1 MEGYTA
7 LVRSLNDELMVELM
21 RKVGGK
27 LFKGEAPKYYQDV
40 IKSEISLSK
49 TSSILSMNMSTN

>member
-21 RKVGGK
+21 RKVGDK
-27 LFKGEAPKYYQDV
+27 LHVRLAPKYYKDV
-40 IKSEISLSK
+40 IKSEISL
-49 TSSILSMNMSTN
+49 

>member
-21 RKVGGK
+21 RKVSEK
-27 LFKGEAPKYYQDV
+27 LHVTGTG
-40 IKSEISLSK
+40 IGSLS
-49 TSSILSMNMSTN
+49 STI

>member
-27 LFKGEAPKYYQDV
+27 LHVKGTGTGSLPST
-40 IKSEISLSK
+40 IK
-49 TSSILSMNMSTN
+49 M

>member
-21 RKVGGK
+21 RKVGDK
-27 LFKGEAPKYYQDV
+27 LHVRDGDRLAPKYY
-40 IKSEISLSK
+40 
-49 TSSILSMNMSTN
+49 

>member
-21 RKVGGK
+21 RKVGDKLHGK
-27 LFKGEAPKYYQDV
+27 GIGSLPST
-40 IKSEISLSK
+40 IK
-49 TSSILSMNMSTN
+49 M